1 MESERIL
8 SGFLFMSKALRAIV
22 ERLGNQAGVVC
33 CAVLL
38 DLPARHPDADGLD
51 AAGRSVFLVGKH
63 FFGEGPAAEIATQ
76 TILNQL
82 KDGHVSD
89 ACHVIVM
96 APKASDGIA
105 RAIEADHEKE
115 EILLHGPR
123 GTGKT
128 HALAAAA
135 IINAELHLR
144 AGFHGPFKV
153 SWLHD
158 SIKSASSK
166 TAESLKHP
174 LWGGLWTIKEDNTRP
189 IFSLAGQEL
198 VRGDFIGCRDEQSAQ
213 RLRQDAHMI
222 LAEEL
227 IASMTDGL
235 GITQEEWELARSSA
249 IRLETRRRSA
259 LAATN
264 PGSPDLWPAPY
275 FGVTQPTLPT
285 RTAVAVP
292 ITDRMTPEQ
301 QAVHNQTFAGTTS
314 MHRRLGKGEWVMAEM
329 GSAVAEGFDASV
341 HVSRVKLV
349 PHPNYLLAIGWDGGH
364 SPSAVMGQNQLG
376 QCQIYAGLNTMKAG
390 VLELIERHVL
400 PWLRAY
406 APFALQDYGAALVHI
421 IDPNMKTPGQAT
433 ILESAEKMIR
443 QHLGGRVILGPVRW
457 PPRREAILR
466 ALRPAHVGGR
476 VPLLISPGEDT
487 DQLVHAL
494 EGRWYYETIDQQVD
508 RTGPEKPNSPWADLG
523 DAAAY
528 LLDWLQGGEL
538 MDVAQRDMKVEY
550 GVQWDQ
556 HSTVRTEVYH
566 G

>member
-1 MESERIL
+1 
-8 SGFLFMSKALRAIV
+8 MSKALRAIV
-22 ERLGNQAGVVC
+22 ERLGDQAGIVC

-38 DLPARHPDADGLD
+38 DLPERHPDADGVD
-51 AAGRSVFLVGKH
+51 AAGRSIFLVGKH
-63 FFGEGPAAEIATQ
+63 FFGSGPAADIATQ

-82 KDGHVSD
+82 REGHFTD
-89 ACHVIVM
+89 AVHVVM
-96 APKASDGIA
+96 LAPKASEGIA
-105 RAIEADHEKE
+105 RAIESKVVNE

-144 AGFHGPFKV
+144 AGFDGPFKV

-158 SIKSASSK
+158 SLKSASAK
-166 TAESLKHP
+166 TAESLKHS

-189 IFSLAGQEL
+189 IFSIAGHEL
-198 VRGDFIGCRDEQSAQ
+198 VRGDFIGCRDEASAQ

-249 IRLETRRRSA
+249 IRLETRRRSS

-285 RTAVAVP
+285 RAAIAVP

-301 QAVHNQTFAGTTS
+301 QAVHNSTFAGTTS

-329 GSAVAEGFDASV
+329 GSAVAEGFDVSV
-341 HVSRVKLV
+341 HVSRVKLT
-349 PHPNYLLAIGWDGGH
+349 PHPHYLLAIGWDGGH
-364 SPSAVMGQNQLG
+364 SPSAVIGQNQLG
-376 QCQIYAGLNTMKAG
+376 QCQIYAGLNMMKAG

-400 PWLRAY
+400 PWLHAH
-406 APFALQDYGAALVHI
+406 APFALQDYGAALVHV
-421 IDPNMKTPGQAT
+421 IDPSMSVAGQAT
-433 ILESAEKMIR
+433 IMETPEKMIR
-443 QHLGGRVILGPVRW
+443 THLGGRIIKGALRW

-466 ALRPAHVGGR
+466 ALRPAHVGGK
-476 VPLLISPGEDT
+476 VPLAISPGEDT

-494 EGRWYYETIDQQVD
+494 EGRWYYKTIDQQVD

-523 DAAAY
+523 DASAY
-528 LLDWLQGGEL
+528 LLDWLQGSDF
-538 MDVAQRDMKVEY
+538 MAVAPREMKVEY
-550 GVQWDQ
+550 GVQWNT

>member
-1 MESERIL
+1 
-8 SGFLFMSKALRAIV
+8 MSKALRAIV
-22 ERLGNQAGVVC
+22 ERLGDQAGIVC

-38 DLPARHPDADGLD
+38 DLPTRHPDADGVD

-63 FFGEGPAAEIATQ
+63 FFGAGPSADIASH

-82 KDGHVSD
+82 KEGHVSD
-89 ACHVIVM
+89 ACHVILM

-105 RAIEADHEKE
+105 RAIESTVVKE
-115 EILLHGPR
+115 ELLLHGPR

-144 AGFHGPFKV
+144 AGFPGPFKV

-189 IFSLAGQEL
+189 IFSLAGRDM

-227 IASMTDGL
+227 VASMTDGL

-249 IRLETRRRSA
+249 IRLETRRRSS

-275 FGVTQPTLPT
+275 FGVTQATLPT
-285 RTAVAVP
+285 RAAISIPV
-292 ITDRMTPEQ
+292 TDRMTPEQ
-301 QAVHNQTFAGTTS
+301 QAVHHATFAGTTS

-329 GSAVAEGFDASV
+329 GSAVAEGFDVSIHVFTPPNHASAPAP
-341 HVSRVKLV
+341 R
-349 PHPNYLLAIGWDGGH
+349 PDYLLGIGWDGGH
-364 SPSAVMGQNQLG
+364 SPSAVIGQNIEG
-376 QCQIYAGLNTMKAG
+376 ACRIFAGLNAMPAG
-390 VLELIERHVL
+390 VLELIERYVL
-400 PWLRAY
+400 PWLQAK
-406 APFALQDYGAALVHI
+406 APWALKDYGASLVHI
-421 IDPNMKTPGQAT
+421 IDPSMSIAGQAT
-433 ILESAEKMIR
+433 ILETPEKMIR
-443 QHLGGRVILGPVRW
+443 KHLGGRIIKGPVRW
-457 PPRREAILR
+457 APRREAIVKG
-466 ALRPAHVGGR
+466 LRPAHVGGR
-476 VPLLISPGEDT
+476 VPLQIIAGEDT
-487 DQLVHAL
+487 DQLVHAF
-494 EGRWYYETIDQQVD
+494 EGRWYYKTIDQQVD

-528 LLDWLQGGEL
+528 LMGWLQGSDF
-538 MDVAQRDMKVEY
+538 MTVAPREMKVEY
-550 GVQWDQ
+550 GVSWDQ
-556 HSTVRTEVYH
+556 RPIQPTVYA